1 MPKYGSKYG
10 SSLPKAAEIP
20 GFPRFCGH
28 SEAEDMSAMVRFVGV
43 GQPARQLIRCA
54 MR

>member
-10 SSLPKAAEIP
+10 SSLPKAAELQGSMI
-20 GFPRFCGH
+20 FGH

>member
-1 MPKYGSKYG
+1 MLKAWAEVWFILVEGHLTLGFLRIYRPSK
-10 SSLPKAAEIP
+10 AE
-20 GFPRFCGH
+20 G
-28 SEAEDMSAMVRFVGV
+28 MSAMVRFVGV

>member
-10 SSLPKAAEIP
+10 SSLPKAAEIQ
-20 GFPRFCGH
+20 GFHDFMDIVKRRIFRYG
-28 SEAEDMSAMVRFVGV
+28 AFAGV